1 MVHHGKEGMH
11 RFSQTERKILQIIR
25 RRGRLSRADLCRLS
39 NLSPTTIQDATS
51 TFEAMQLIEVSQ
63 SESHGGRKP
72 KQFKLRDNLAYAL
85 GIDLGTSFVRAVVTD
100 INGAIV
106 SSHKIEREPF
116 SHSRLKVPDVEGVA
130 AAALAK
136 ARKRQENLAVIGI
149 GITGFINVDEQKC
162 LFLNK
167 VPEWTDFPVA
177 EHYARVFDNPRI
189 AVRDSV
195 NAMAFAE
202 KQLGSCRDEEN
213 FVYIGIGMGLGSSIY
228 VNARPLV
235 SRYGISGEIGHI
247 DISQNESIC
256 CCGNRGCL
264 ESSASGW
271 AIVKRCKEALDTGV
285 VSSLNGITDTVNLT
299 VKDIIDAAHA
309 GDKLSTSLIRE
320 SAREIAIGISIMIN
334 ILNPNKI
341 VLSGGIVRGAGD
353 LFLAPLKAE
362 VHAHVLPWLQKNVEF
377 TLSGL
382 GEYDSATGSALVA
395 IDEYFFEILGGD

>member
-1 MVHHGKEGMH
+1 MP
-11 RFSQTERKILQIIR
+11 RFSQTERNILQIIR
-25 RRGRLSRADLCRLS
+25 RRGQLSRADLSRLS
-39 NLSPTTIQDATS
+39 GLSPTTILDATS
-51 TFEAMQLIEVSQ
+51 TFKAMRLIEVSQ
-63 SESHGGRKP
+63 SESRGGRRP
-72 KQFKLRDNLAYAL
+72 MRIKLRDDLAHAL
-85 GIDLGTSFVRAVVTD
+85 GIDLGTNFVRAVVTD
-100 INGAIV
+100 MNGTIV
-106 SSHKIEREPF
+106 SSHKAEREPF
-116 SHSRLKVPDVEGVA
+116 NYSRLKVPDIEGVA
-130 AAALAK
+130 ATALVK
-136 ARKRQENLAVIGI
+136 ARKRKEDLAVIGI
-149 GITGFINVDEQKC
+149 GITGFINEAEKKC

-177 EHYARVFDNPRI
+177 DHYARVFGNPHI
-189 AVRDSV
+189 AVKDSV

-213 FVYIGIGMGLGSSIY
+213 FVYIAIGMGLGSSIY
-228 VNARPLV
+228 VNARPLM

-271 AIVKRCKEALDTGV
+271 AVVKRCKEALDTGV
-285 VSSLNGITDTVNLT
+285 VSSLNSVTDTMNLT
-299 VKDIIDAAHA
+299 VKDIIDAAHT

-320 SAREIAIGISIMIN
+320 SAREIAIGISVMIN

-362 VHAHVLPWLQKNVEF
+362 VHAHVLPWLQKNIEF
-377 TLSGL
+377 SLSGL

-395 IDEYFFEILGGD
+395 LDEYFFEILDGN